1 MKACPPWSGRGG
13 AQQAPKRSAE
23 NGFEVRVR
31 LAPPTAGSPSKM
43 PRPFT
48 RTSNI
53 LRPRKSFGDVGQVVH
68 GRLLRLSEDPL
79 GRTVEKVEQDC
90 CAGRDRREQHEELSV
105 IEMAPK
111 SSDLTGRKASGEDG
125 EI

>member
-1 MKACPPWSGRGG
+1 MKSLPPMVRPRG
-13 AQQAPKRSAE
+13 AQQAPKSSAK
-23 NGFEVRVR
+23 NGFDVRVR
-31 LAPPTAGSPSKM
+31 LAPPPAGSPSKM

-48 RTSNI
+48 RASNI
-53 LRPRKSFGDVGQVVH
+53 LRPRKSFGDIGQVVH
-68 GRLLRLSEDPL
+68 GQLLRLSEDPL

-111 SSDLTGRKASGEDG
+111 SSDLTGR
-125 EI
+125 